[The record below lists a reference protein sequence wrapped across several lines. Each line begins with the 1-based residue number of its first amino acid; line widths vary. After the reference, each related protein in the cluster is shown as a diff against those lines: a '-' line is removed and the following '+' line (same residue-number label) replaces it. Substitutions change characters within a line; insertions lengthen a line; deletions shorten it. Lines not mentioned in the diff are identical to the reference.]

1 MSHYYINDKN
11 LKDNEAFFD
20 VQIDG
25 TSFRFYTNDGVFS
38 KRDFD
43 FGSYL
48 LIKSALGL
56 GTFSTV
62 IDMGCGYG
70 PIGII
75 YSKFNNDAKVYMYDV
90 NLRALDLARKNMIL
104 NNVSNAFAFESYLFE
119 KVEVKVD
126 LILTNPPI
134 RAGKS
139 VIFKLYEDAYK
150 HLNENGVLL
159 VVIQR
164 KQGAPSTIEKL
175 KSIYNN
181 VEVIEKKGG
190 YWIISAAK

>member
-119 KVEVKVD
+119 RVNVKAD

-164 KQGAPSTIEKL
+164 KQGAPSTMDKL

>member
-38 KRDFD
+38 KRYFD

-56 GTFSTV
+56 GAFSTV

-119 KVEVKVD
+119 KVEVKAD

-164 KQGAPSTIEKL
+164 KQGAPSTMEKL

>member
-11 LKDNEAFFD
+11 LKDNEVFFD
-20 VQIDG
+20 VQVDG

-119 KVEVKVD
+119 KVEVKAD

-164 KQGAPSTIEKL
+164 KQGAPSTMEKL

>member
-119 KVEVKVD
+119 RVNVKAD

-164 KQGAPSTIEKL
+164 KQGAPSTMEKL

>member
-11 LKDNEAFFD
+11 LKNNEAFFD

-38 KRDFD
+38 KKDLD

-119 KVEVKVD
+119 KVEVKAD

-139 VIFKLYEDAYK
+139 VIFKLYEDAHK

-164 KQGAPSTIEKL
+164 KQGAPSTMEKL

-190 YWIISAAK
+190 YWIISATK

>member
-119 KVEVKVD
+119 RVNVKAD

-164 KQGAPSTIEKL
+164 KQGAPSTMEKL

-190 YWIISAAK
+190 YWIISATK

>member
-38 KRDFD
+38 KKDLD

-119 KVEVKVD
+119 KVEVKAD

-164 KQGAPSTIEKL
+164 KQGAPSTMEKL

>member
-119 KVEVKVD
+119 KVEVKAD

-150 HLNENGVLL
+150 HLNENGILL

-164 KQGAPSTIEKL
+164 KQGAPSTMEKL

>member
-20 VQIDG
+20 VQVDG

-119 KVEVKVD
+119 KVEVKAD

-164 KQGAPSTIEKL
+164 KQGAPSTMDKL

>member
-119 KVEVKVD
+119 KVEVKAD

-164 KQGAPSTIEKL
+164 KQGAPSTMEKL

>member
-119 KVEVKVD
+119 KVEVKAD

-164 KQGAPSTIEKL
+164 KQGAPSTMEKL

-190 YWIISAAK
+190 YWIISATK

>member
-119 KVEVKVD
+119 KVEVKAD

-164 KQGAPSTIEKL
+164 KQGAPSTMDKL

>member
-20 VQIDG
+20 VQVDG

-38 KRDFD
+38 KRYFD

-119 KVEVKVD
+119 KVEVKAD

-164 KQGAPSTIEKL
+164 KQGAPSTMEKL

>member
-119 KVEVKVD
+119 KVEVKAD

-164 KQGAPSTIEKL
+164 KQGAPSTMKKL

>member
-1 MSHYYINDKN
+1 M
-11 LKDNEAFFD
+11 
-20 VQIDG
+20 
-25 TSFRFYTNDGVFS
+25 
-38 KRDFD
+38 
-43 FGSYL
+43 
-48 LIKSALGL
+48 
-56 GTFSTV
+56 
-62 IDMGCGYG
+62 
-70 PIGII
+70 
-75 YSKFNNDAKVYMYDV
+75 

-119 KVEVKVD
+119 KVEVKAD

-164 KQGAPSTIEKL
+164 KQGAPSTMEKL

>member
-56 GTFSTV
+56 DTFSTV

-119 KVEVKVD
+119 KVNVKAD

-150 HLNENGVLL
+150 YLNENGVLL

-164 KQGAPSTIEKL
+164 KQGAPSTMEKL

-190 YWIISAAK
+190 YWIISATK

>member
-20 VQIDG
+20 VQVDG

-119 KVEVKVD
+119 KVEVKAD

-164 KQGAPSTIEKL
+164 KQGAPSTMEKL

-190 YWIISAAK
+190 YWIISATK

>member
-38 KRDFD
+38 KRGFD

-119 KVEVKVD
+119 KVEVKAD

-164 KQGAPSTIEKL
+164 KQGAPSTMEKL